1 MTLTD
6 LPHSMTEHI
15 ADGVVHVIGVALAVA
30 AVTGLLVWASLS
42 VPGQHIW
49 PLAVYA
55 VGLLASFSFSAA
67 YNLTLHARARAVLR
81 RFDHAAIYLLIA
93 GTYTPMALLGM
104 GNTVGVALLVIVW
117 TLSGIG
123 IALKLGW
130 IDRWPRTGFLLYL
143 SLGWIGAIAACPTLS
158 AMPGAALALLLA
170 GVHRRD
176 DLPHQPPHTLCPR
189 HMARARDRGGRDPL
203 RGGDPHRAA
212 RRLTLS
218 RGRSPPRAPCG

>member
-170 GVHRRD
+170 GGLVFTVGTIFHTSRRI
-176 DLPHQPPHTLCPR
+176 R
-189 HMARARDRGGRDPL
+189 FARAIWHGHVIAG
-203 RGGDPHRAA
+203 AA
-212 RRLTLS
+212 THYAAVILIARLA
-218 RGRSPPRAPCG
+218 G